1 MKILTAE
8 EMGKTDARTVDE
20 FGVGRAALMEHAG
33 AAVARLV
40 EEQYFE
46 AARVLVVCGKGN
58 NGGDGL
64 VAARHLAA
72 AGREVEVV
80 LLADPAKLKGET
92 AEMFGRL
99 GMKPLIVT
107 DVAGLAR
114 PEIEAALVGAEVV
127 VDAVYGTGFHAPLDA
142 LTDALR
148 KRLETAPAK
157 IIAVD
162 LPSGWDAD
170 SHDEHMAAVRADA
183 VVTFT
188 APKLAHVFG
197 DLTAGPVVVAGIGS
211 PEAAIVS
218 TTGLDWT
225 GTAKAKFEA
234 PRERNSNKGMYGH
247 VVVIGGARG
256 KAGAPSMSSLA
267 ALRVGAGLVTAAVS
281 AAILPTVARI
291 APELMTEPLEET
303 ADGGIALGNASP
315 ERLEK
320 LLEKV
325 TVLAVGPG
333 LGQDKETQQFVHAL
347 VANSEI
353 PLVLDADGLNAYAGH
368 AEKLHGG
375 RRTLVLTPH
384 PGEMARLL
392 GTTVK
397 QVEADRENIARKFA
411 TEHELI
417 LVLKGWRTLVAHP
430 DGRVS
435 VNTSGNPGLAKGG
448 SGDALTG
455 IVAGLLAQAKAYG
468 ASADEAVDAAVY
480 LHGVAA
486 DLTVEHGDE
495 HTLLITDIFEWLP
508 EAFQFRSTAD
518 EGFAWLQGFPV
529 RLQR

>member
-1 MKILTAE
+1 MKVLTAE
-8 EMGKTDARTVDE
+8 EMGKVDSRTVDE
-20 FGVGRAALMEHAG
+20 FGVSFAELMENAG
-33 AAVARLV
+33 AAVARFV
-40 EEQYFE
+40 DEQYFE
-46 AARVLVVCGKGN
+46 ATRVVVVCGKGN

-72 AGREVEVV
+72 TGREVSVV
-80 LLADPAKLKGET
+80 LLADPSKLKGEP
-92 AEMFGRL
+92 AEMFRRL
-99 GMKPLIVT
+99 EIKPLVVA
-107 DVAGLAR
+107 DVAGLER
-114 PEIEAALVGAEVV
+114 DEVEDALAGAEVII
-127 VDAVYGTGFHAPLDA
+127 DAVYGTGFHPPLDP
-142 LTDALR
+142 LTETLR
-148 KRLETAPAK
+148 KRLATATAK
-157 IIAVD
+157 VVAVD

-170 SHDEHMAAVRADA
+170 SRQEHMSAVRADA

-188 APKLAHVFG
+188 SPKLAHLFS
-197 DLTAGPVVVAGIGS
+197 DLTAGPVVVAEIGS

-218 TTGLDWT
+218 ATRFNWT
-225 GTAKAKFEA
+225 GSTKAKFEA
-234 PRERNSNKGMYGH
+234 PRPRNSNKGMYGH

-281 AAILPTVARI
+281 AAILPMVARI

-315 ERLEK
+315 ERLEM
-320 LLEKV
+320 LLDKV
-325 TVLAVGPG
+325 SVLAVGPG

-347 VANSEI
+347 VANSEV

-375 RRTLVLTPH
+375 KRTLVLTPH

-397 QVEADRENIARKFA
+397 EVEADRENIARKFA

-448 SGDALTG
+448 SGDVLTG
-455 IVAGLLAQAKAYG
+455 FVAGMLAQAKAYG
-468 ASADEAVDAAVY
+468 ASAGEAVDAAVY
-480 LHGVAA
+480 LHGLAS

-508 EAFQFRSTAD
+508 EAFQFRSASD
-518 EGFAWLQGFPV
+518 QGFAWLQGFPL